1 MFHVLIFWP
10 QNMWDLSSWPGI
22 KPVPA
27 ALEGEVLTTGLKQ
40 ESPTFCLNVLYLYI
54 FYSEEF
60 TKLSKMHL
68 IVLNRENKTLTI
80 CCSRQKFSLFLIQE
94 NWVIWQV
101 ASKENLYLE
110 RLIISCTEIHIRCG
124 RCPFLLLW
132 IIYTFPLIVR
142 FLNVLNEILNE
153 TWFGAMVWKYLFLWR
168 PKIKPLCYPLK
179 YFPSP
184 SVLR

>member
-68 IVLNRENKTLTI
+68 IVLNRENKTQTI

-101 ASKENLYLE
+101 ASKE
-110 RLIISCTEIHIRCG
+110 T
-124 RCPFLLLW
+124 FLLLW

-142 FLNVLNEILNE
+142 FLNVLHEILNE